1 MSHVRDIQSTNIPL
15 MYPLIETKLIV
26 AINPTVIQLLPDIV
40 IDTTDVKHFTTVN
53 PKHTHSNNKMSYNR
67 PRI

>member
-1 MSHVRDIQSTNIPL
+1 MSHVRDIKSTNIPL

-53 PKHTHSNNKMSYNR
+53 P
-67 PRI
+67 